1 MSRQTSRLPVRC
13 SLPNSPLSAV
23 QQTRTARMSPTFCP
37 ALRRT
42 GRPFLPA
49 RPRAS
54 ACRLCGP
61 PGASDSAKP
70 HREISIGRSERERES
85 ERESESERER
95 RVRSGY
101 LAPSDNGQS
110 PPPSKGQTPLRS
122 ASQIRPPLSTST
134 APPEPPALTCSS
146 ASDSATLSALTLE
159 AQEGDS
165 PTVTSPEVLH

>member
-1 MSRQTSRLPVRC
+1 
-13 SLPNSPLSAV
+13 
-23 QQTRTARMSPTFCP
+23 MSPTFCL

-70 HREISIGRSERERES
+70 HREISIGRSERERE
-85 ERESESERER
+85 RER
-95 RVRSGY
+95 ARERARVRVRERGERGQDIWFP
-101 LAPSDNGQS
+101 LTMNKAHPPARAKHISDPHLRSAHRS
-110 PPPSKGQTPLRS
+110 PPPLLRPS
-122 ASQIRPPLSTST
+122 
-134 APPEPPALTCSS
+134 PPALTCSS